1 MSKRLAR
8 ARHPATLRRSLR
20 ARFLAGRKPTPS
32 SGRAGKGS
40 QRAEV
45 WGAPPPVMATE
56 PAPSEQVG
64 GVAAAVMM
72 LHTRFTVPVAPVDET
87 VTVEVPLEPR
97 LTAAGEIA
105 PTDTV
110 NAGAP
115 GAYFTTKASRHGLV
129 APQLLV

>member
-20 ARFLAGRKPTPS
+20 ARFLAGRKPRPS

-40 QRAEV
+40 QRAEGRNGAAAVFTVLMVRVVV

-72 LHTRFTVPVAPVDET
+72 LHTRFAVPVAPVDET

-97 LTAAGEIA
+97 LTAAG
-105 PTDTV
+105 D
-110 NAGAP
+110 AGRSEP
-115 GAYFTTKASRHGLV
+115 RLQWHLDR
-129 APQLLV
+129 